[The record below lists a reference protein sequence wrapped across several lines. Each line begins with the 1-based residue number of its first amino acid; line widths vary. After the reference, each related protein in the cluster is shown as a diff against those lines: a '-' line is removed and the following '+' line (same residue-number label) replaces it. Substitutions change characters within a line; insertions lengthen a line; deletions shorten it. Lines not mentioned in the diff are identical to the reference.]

1 MNVGALLMLF
11 LVACAAV
18 ICVALIGSKY
28 TAPYVDTQ
36 GNTTNNV
43 TNSSQAIA
51 GNLTATGSQVGGG
64 VIFLIAGI
72 FCIFI
77 IGALAALALGKL

>member
-1 MNVGALLMLF
+1 MLF

-18 ICVALIGSKY
+18 ICVTLIGSKY
-28 TAPYVDTQ
+28 TTPYVDTQ

-51 GNLTATGSQVGGG
+51 GNLTSAGSQTGGG
-64 VIFLIAGI
+64 VILLIAGI

-77 IGALAALALGKL
+77 VGALAALALSTKKF